1 MPLTDRPWE
10 QDDEEATPTKSA
22 PGDAPREDPRL
33 VAILD
38 GLTEPQRES
47 VKHTEGALLI
57 LAAAGSGKT
66 RVVTRRI
73 AWLIAHGVPSWSILA
88 LTFTN
93 KAAGEMKHRAES
105 LLAELGLSARGLTV
119 TTFHAMCARLLRKYA
134 AEVPPRGLPSDFT
147 IFDAD
152 DQQAAVK
159 KALAHLELSSTNWPP
174 RSVQAAISNA
184 KNDLLGPDE
193 FAARAKDFHAKNIAR
208 AYSAYEQILRGAGAV
223 DFDDLLVLTS
233 RLLREKP
240 EVRRQCAERWQ
251 YLMIDE
257 YQDTNRA
264 QFTIA
269 SLLAGVVPGEASLAP
284 HPSAG
289 PTPSPLRG
297 EGGRQ
302 SNVCVVGDPDQA
314 IYGWRGADIRNILEF
329 EDQFQGCR
337 VIKLG
342 ENFRSTTPILGAA
355 DALIKHNK
363 KRKDKPLFTTRAGG
377 EPVEM
382 VLCREEQHEARLVT
396 DWFQRLASGDDAAG
410 VERPLAWRDM
420 AVFYR
425 TNAFSRVIEDG
436 LRRAQIPYVIA
447 RGTSFF
453 QREEVKNAVAYLRL
467 IANQADDVSL
477 ARIVNVPPRGIGD
490 SAQSAVEDLAQ
501 ARGVTMLSLMRSPMP
516 LEGVASRSWSAIGK
530 FVELIDDWTGGG
542 SFMGQSLESGS
553 LRELVARVIR
563 ESGLEKH
570 YKERAAKSGLE
581 ADGERLDNLDELI
594 SSASEFELEY
604 DATADPFSPTPEA
617 GSSSPVPTPPLL
629 ALLRAYLESIA
640 LVSDADKVD
649 PELGAV
655 TLMTLHA
662 SKGLEFQAVAMI
674 GLEEGSLP
682 HQRANESEA
691 SLEEERRLC
700 FVGITRAMR
709 RLLMTSARYRTNRGI
724 PERTVP
730 SRFLG
735 ELPKACVRVSDQ
747 AGEEWGGRD
756 RVGGEHGGG
765 PRYEAGD
772 FDQREPA
779 PFPVGSRVRH
789 PQFGVGQVVSVTAG
803 LNARAQINFE
813 QAGTKTLLLQY
824 ARLTPEGK

>member
-1 MPLTDRPWE
+1 MTLSDRPWE
-10 QDDEEATPTKSA
+10 DEEDERPSGGA
-22 PGDAPREDPRL
+22 GEDPRL
-33 VAILD
+33 KAILA
-38 GLTEPQRES
+38 GLTEPQRDS
-47 VKHTEGALLI
+47 VRHTEGPLLI

-73 AWLIAHGVPSWSILA
+73 AWLIAHGIPPWSILA

-93 KAAGEMKHRAES
+93 KAAGEMKHRAET
-105 LLAELGLSARGLTV
+105 LLAEHGLSARGLTV
-119 TTFHAMCARLLRKYA
+119 TTFHALCARLLRKYA
-134 AEVPPRGLPSDFT
+134 SDVPPRGLPRDFT
-147 IFDAD
+147 IYDAD

-159 KALAHLELSSTNWPP
+159 KALQQLELSSTNWPP
-174 RSVQAAISNA
+174 RSVQGAISNA

-193 FAARAKDFHAKNIAR
+193 YAARAKDFYTKNLAR
-208 AYSAYEQILRGAGAV
+208 AYTAYEQILRAAGAV
-223 DFDDLLVLTS
+223 DFDDLLVLTAK
-233 RLLREKP
+233 LLMERP
-240 EVRRQCAERWQ
+240 HVRAQCGERWQ

-269 SLLAGVVPGEASLAP
+269 SLLAGVVPGVAP
-284 HPSAG
+284 
-289 PTPSPLRG
+289 
-297 EGGRQ
+297 ERQ
-302 SNVCVVGDPDQA
+302 ANVCVVGDPDQA

-329 EDQFQGCR
+329 EEQFPGCR

-342 ENFRSTTPILGAA
+342 ENFRSTTAILGAA

-363 KRKDKPLFTTRAGG
+363 KRKDKPLFTSRAGG

-382 VLCREEQHEARLVT
+382 VLCREEQHEARLIT
-396 DWFQRLASGDDAAG
+396 DWFQRLASGDDSAG
-410 VERPLAWRDM
+410 LDRPLAWRDM

-425 TNAFSRVIEDG
+425 TNALSRVIEDG

-453 QREEVKNAVAYLRL
+453 QREEIKNAVAYLRVV
-467 IANQADDVSL
+467 ANPADDLSL
-477 ARIVNVPPRGIGD
+477 ARIINVPARGIGD
-490 SAQSAVEDLAQ
+490 AAQTAIEQAAA
-501 ARGVTMLSLMRSPMP
+501 ARGVPMLAVMRDRAAI
-516 LEGVASRSWSAIGK
+516 EGVAARSWGATGK
-530 FVELIDDWTGGG
+530 FVELLDQWTGEGGAG
-542 SFMGQSLESGS
+542 SFMGQALESGS
-553 LRELVARVIR
+553 LRDLVARIVR

-570 YKERAAKSGLE
+570 YKDRAAKSGLE
-581 ADGERLDNLDELI
+581 ADEERLDNLDELI

-604 DATADPFSPTPEA
+604 DATADPANATPEA
-617 GSSSPVPTPPLL
+617 ASAAPVPTPPLL
-629 ALLRAYLESIA
+629 ALLRGYLESIA

-649 PELGAV
+649 PERGAV

-662 SKGLEFQAVAMI
+662 SKGLEFPAVAMI
-674 GLEEGSLP
+674 GLEEGTLP

-700 FVGITRAMR
+700 FVGMTRAMR
-709 RLLMTSARYRTNRGI
+709 RLMMTSARYRTNRGI

-735 ELPKACVRVSDQ
+735 ELPRDHVRISDQ
-747 AGEEWGGRD
+747 AGEEWGQRE
-756 RVGGEHGGG
+756 RVGEDGGGGGG
-765 PRYEAGD
+765 PRYEAGE
-772 FDQREPA
+772 FDQREPS

-789 PQFGVGQVVSVTAG
+789 PQFGVGLVVSITG
-803 LNARAQINFE
+803 GINARAQIKFE

-824 ARLTPEGK
+824 ARLTAVGRA